1 MSGSLLRKFGRGL
14 ALVGLELRVR
24 LFGKDLK
31 STTTAPTD
39 GQVLRYVAADDAWSP
54 GTVSG
59 GGSLPA
65 GALGS
70 VMVHDGL
77 AWVSLGV
84 GTTGQV
90 LRVVSGEPKW
100 VTITAGDVG
109 AIPSPGTPISGG
121 LLYYAGSWQS
131 TTAGSLRQPML
142 SGGGAIAPA
151 WGADVVPLTQRAI
164 DGLGTSVT
172 VCATIA
178 HDLSGGGGGSGI
190 GARCAMQNRNSGG
203 SLVDTAAIDGV
214 LTTATAGAEVGVLD
228 VRVRGGG
235 SLARVARFAAD
246 QLRLDWAARAL
257 TLLAGDGVTELDV
270 FRVDGSNYWTF
281 GTTNASNSGG
291 TILYA
296 PASGEVYV
304 YRGATAHWQI
314 SSAGAT
320 TIGTTAHATT
330 LRGSSLTI
338 GLSSVV
344 AIYQGGAR
352 VPETTISSSTTLDAS
367 HEVVFVDATAGAVT
381 LTLPAGASGRVLA
394 IQRIAGNNNIVVQ
407 RAGSDTIRAGGSGAL
422 ASWTISDGARHGLIY
437 RSGGTEWVAEA

>member
-1 MSGSLLRKFGRGL
+1 MSVLRKYGAGL
-14 ALVGLELRVR
+14 ALVGRTLMLE
-24 LFGKDLK
+24 LFGKRLK
-31 STTTAPTD
+31 STATAPTD

-59 GGSLPA
+59 GSLPA

-70 VMVHDGL
+70 VLVHDGL

-84 GTTGQV
+84 GTTGQA

-100 VTITAGDVG
+100 ATLAAGDVG
-109 AIPSPGTPISGG
+109 AIPTPGAPISGG

-131 TTAGSLRQPML
+131 TAAGSTRQVL
-142 SGGGAIAPA
+142 TSTGAGAPS

-172 VCATIA
+172 TCAVIA
-178 HDLSGGGGGSGI
+178 HDLNAGGGGAGI
-190 GARCAMQNRNSGG
+190 GARCTIQNRNSGG

-214 LTTATAGAEVGVLD
+214 LTTATAGSEVGVLD
-228 VRVRGGG
+228 ARVRSGGA
-235 SLARVARFAAD
+235 LARVARFASD

-257 TLLAGDGVTELDV
+257 TVLAGDGVTELDV
-270 FRVDGSNYWTF
+270 WRVDGSNYWCF

-291 TILYA
+291 TLLYA
-296 PASGEVYV
+296 PSSGEVYV

-320 TIGTTAHATT
+320 TIGTTSHATT
-330 LRGSSLTI
+330 LRGSALTI

-344 AIYQGGAR
+344 AQYVGGAR
-352 VPETTISSSTTLDAS
+352 VPERTVSANTTLDAQD
-367 HEVVFVDATAGAVT
+367 EVVFVDTTSGAVT

-394 IQRIAGNNNIVVQ
+394 IQRIAGGNNVVVQ
-407 RAGSDTIRAGGSGAL
+407 RAGSDTIRAGGSGGL
-422 ASWTISDGARHGLIY
+422 TSWTIVDGARHGLIY
-437 RSGGTEWVAEA
+437 RSAATEWVAEA